1 MQELIAEYQEVALK
15 IRARIE
21 ELKQRLK
28 NTRGQDALL
37 MEKRIEV
44 LWKEYWDT
52 CDTIRDMS
60 RHNKLR

>member
-1 MQELIAEYQEVALK
+1 MQELITEYQEVAQK
-15 IRARIE
+15 IRVRIE
-21 ELKQRLK
+21 ELKQMLK

-52 CDTIRDMS
+52 CDTIKEMFLSQKR
-60 RHNKLR
+60 

>member
-1 MQELIAEYQEVALK
+1 MQELITEYQEVAQK

-52 CDTIRDMS
+52 CDTIKEMFLSQKR
-60 RHNKLR
+60 

>member
-52 CDTIRDMS
+52 CDTIKEMFLSQKR
-60 RHNKLR
+60 

>member
-1 MQELIAEYQEVALK
+1 MQELIAEYQEVAQK

-21 ELKQRLK
+21 ELKQMLK

-52 CDTIRDMS
+52 CDTIKEMFLSQKR
-60 RHNKLR
+60 

>member
-1 MQELIAEYQEVALK
+1 MQELITEYQEVALK

-52 CDTIRDMS
+52 CDTIKEMFLSQKR
-60 RHNKLR
+60 

>member
-1 MQELIAEYQEVALK
+1 MQELIAEYQEVARK

-37 MEKRIEV
+37 MEKRIEI

-52 CDTIRDMS
+52 CDTIKEMFLSQKR
-60 RHNKLR
+60 

>member
-1 MQELIAEYQEVALK
+1 MQELITEYQEVAQK
-15 IRARIE
+15 IQERIE

-52 CDTIRDMS
+52 CDTIKEMFLSQKR
-60 RHNKLR
+60 

>member
-1 MQELIAEYQEVALK
+1 MQELIAEYQEVAQK

-52 CDTIRDMS
+52 CDTIKEMFLSQKR
-60 RHNKLR
+60 